1 MFENL
6 ETPRLILDRGRLIKN
21 MQLFMARAKEL
32 GVKLRPHL
40 KTPKSVEVGKLAKDG
55 DMTGITVSTLK
66 EAEYFANNGF
76 SDIMHAASITPN
88 KFARV
93 KRIFETSGQQI
104 ILATDSLWVAKEA
117 VSYAAANDCDLAFVI
132 EVDCGEHRSG
142 LPSDSGELVAI
153 AQVLNAGERTHFKG
167 VFTHG
172 GHSYLASDRSEVAK
186 ISEIERSAVTGAAKR
201 LADVDIDCDIVS
213 VGSSPTVL
221 WAEHLEGVT
230 EVRAGVYLF
239 WDLMQYALNVCELD
253 DIAMSVLATVI
264 GHNREAKTIIVD
276 AGALAMSKDIG
287 ANANLPDAKYGYVC
301 DATTLERIG
310 ALSINAL
317 YQEHGIVQVED
328 DALFDRLP
336 IGSLVRILPNHSCLT
351 ASPFDSYTVI
361 EDDKVIGEWSRM
373 SGW

>member
-1 MFENL
+1 MFENM

-21 MQLFMARAKEL
+21 TQLFMRRSKEL

-40 KTPKSVEVGKLAKDG
+40 KTPKSDEVGKLAKDG

-76 SDIMHAASITPN
+76 SDILLAAAITPN

-93 KRIFETSGQQI
+93 KRIFEASHQQI
-104 ILATDSLWVAKEA
+104 ILATDSLWVANEA

-142 LPSDSGELVAI
+142 LPHDSAELIEI
-153 AQVLNAGERTHFKG
+153 ARVLSAGKRTRFKG
-167 VFTHG
+167 VMTHG

-186 ISEIERSAVTGAAKR
+186 VAETERHAVTDAAKR
-201 LADVDIDCDIVS
+201 LADGGIDCEIVS

-221 WAEHLEGVT
+221 WAEHLDGVT

-239 WDLMQYALNVCELD
+239 WDLMQYGLNVCELN

-264 GHNREAKTIIVD
+264 GHNRTAKTIVID

-287 ANANLPDAKYGYVC
+287 ANPNLPDAKYGYVC
-301 DATTLERIG
+301 DASTLERIG
-310 ALSINAL
+310 SLSIHSL
-317 YQEHGIVQVED
+317 YQEHGIIPVED
-328 DALFDRLP
+328 DAMFERLP
-336 IGSLVRILPNHSCLT
+336 IGSMVRILPNHSCLT
-351 ASPFDSYTVI
+351 ASPYDGYTVI
-361 EDDKVIGEWSRM
+361 EDDKIIGEWSRM